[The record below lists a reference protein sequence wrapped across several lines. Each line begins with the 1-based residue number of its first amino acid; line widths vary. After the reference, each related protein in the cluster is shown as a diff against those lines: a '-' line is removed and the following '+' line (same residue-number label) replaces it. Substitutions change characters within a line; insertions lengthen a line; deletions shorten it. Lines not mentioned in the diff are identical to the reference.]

1 VKKAGSA
8 SGRDAMPR
16 LFVKFDKE
24 GQILAVSRV
33 ETLPEGQKNPFYDE
47 TDPEIE
53 IIELKDTAAN
63 AVFKDLGLAD
73 IHLGYTVDPKK
84 KALKKKPA

>member
-1 VKKAGSA
+1 MA
-8 SGRDAMPR
+8 R
-16 LFVKFDKE
+16 LFVKFDKH

-47 TDPEIE
+47 TDPDIDIIE
-53 IIELKDTAAN
+53 IKDTQAN
-63 AVFKDLGLAD
+63 AAFKDMD
-73 IHLGYTVDPKK
+73 IVEIHLGYVIDTKK